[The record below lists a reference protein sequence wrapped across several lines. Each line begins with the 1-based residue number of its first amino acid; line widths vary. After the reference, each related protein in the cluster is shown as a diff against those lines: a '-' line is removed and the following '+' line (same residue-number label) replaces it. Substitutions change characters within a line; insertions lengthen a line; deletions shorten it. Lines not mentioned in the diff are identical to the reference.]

1 MFTLHGTALADWQTA
16 ADEYLPPAF
25 AQDGFIHT
33 SVGGEALAAALNR
46 HLRGD
51 PRPYVAL
58 LIDLDRV
65 PARWE
70 IARYPNDPA
79 AYPHIHGPLPR
90 AAVIDVLPIPRTADG
105 EFLPPDGARN

>member
-1 MFTLHGTALADWQTA
+1 MLTLHGTAAADWRA
-16 ADEYLPPAF
+16 AESAAEYVPPAY

-33 SVGGEALAAALNR
+33 SVGGAALAAALNR
-46 HLRGD
+46 HLRAD

-70 IARYPNDPA
+70 IARYPGDPA
-79 AYPHIHGPLPR
+79 EYPHIHGPLPR
-90 AAVIDVLPIPRTADG
+90 DAVVAVLPISRAADG
-105 EFLPPDGARN
+105 AFLAPEGV